1 MYISHYCVTFYYIFC
16 KSKCLVV
23 QKKRCK
29 HHYKFWVKSCKQHI
43 LQQLA
48 MYCSICQE
56 VYILWYETKWYITWH
71 LWLLHTFHHH
81 QKGTIYK
88 KKCFK
93 LLWAKEEK
101 VLHTIYVYNGDKVF
115 SFWLWFVMSFLVSFT
130 QSPQYIGMGFIPE
143 KKFPKIETINGFGF
157 WIGTAQNQSQTYHTQ
172 NLYLSGKLLKLESL
186 FARVVTSFSDF
197 R

>member
-1 MYISHYCVTFYYIFC
+1 MYISHYYQTFYYIFFS

-88 KKCFK
+88 K
-93 LLWAKEEK
+93 
-101 VLHTIYVYNGDKVF
+101 I
-115 SFWLWFVMSFLVSFT
+115 VSNFCG
-130 QSPQYIGMGFIPE
+130 PRR
-143 KKFPKIETINGFGF
+143 KKFYTKFMCTMEIKSFPFGCDSWCLF
-157 WIGTAQNQSQTYHTQ
+157 
-172 NLYLSGKLLKLESL
+172 LYLSLKVHS
-186 FARVVTSFSDF
+186 T
-197 R
+197 